1 MSDGVTIGEWEVQPH
16 GDGFRIVG
24 PDRHRRNPI
33 AVGIGNRADARLM
46 AASKRM
52 LAELVRI
59 RRLVGGVPPHT
70 LFSAG
75 AIYNGGSLADAADD
89 ATGRT
94 SADPPLPLTEAQS
107 LAFAVL
113 SGDDVAALALAD
125 EVRERLAEPEGFVP
139 RAELLR
145 RIAELETT
153 CREQSEELHRMNDPQ
168 DDGRAACRLCDR
180 VGPLSDAGFCARCDD
195 RDDVTGEYGED
206 DDHPYTEEPAA
217 PRRTARVQT
226 IGSRSIEILY
236 EVADGVGEI
245 RSGQELG
252 LDADG
257 RLTPHAPPLVRA
269 MDTTDANGDP
279 YGGADLSRLFGPPLP
294 PERPEE

>member
-1 MSDGVTIGEWEVQPH
+1 M
-16 GDGFRIVG
+16 
-24 PDRHRRNPI
+24 
-33 AVGIGNRADARLM
+33 
-46 AASKRM
+46 
-52 LAELVRI
+52 
-59 RRLVGGVPPHT
+59 
-70 LFSAG
+70 
-75 AIYNGGSLADAADD
+75 
-89 ATGRT
+89 
-94 SADPPLPLTEAQS
+94 
-107 LAFAVL
+107 
-113 SGDDVAALALAD
+113 
-125 EVRERLAEPEGFVP
+125 P

-206 DDHPYTEEPAA
+206 NDHPYTEEPAA